1 MSKKERI
8 MPNDHPE
15 FTHLDK
21 IFFPKHSYTKGDIL
35 HYYESVAD
43 FILPYLKDR
52 PLSLLR
58 QPNGITGEG
67 FFQKNVDHLP
77 SWVPHA
83 DIYSESNKKDL
94 HWIIGGQL
102 DTLRHIVQLGS
113 IEVNPWN
120 SRVGHLDKP
129 DWLVID
135 LDPEGTITFKD
146 VVTVAKNV
154 YDVCNE
160 WGVAC
165 MPKTSGKTG
174 IHIYVPLGAQY
185 DYEQAKN
192 FAHLIA
198 LEVNKRQPKLTSI
211 DRMPVKRKNKIYL
224 DFLQNRSGQ
233 TLAAP
238 YSLRPTPDATVST
251 PLHWD
256 EVTSSLKPTDFT
268 IKNTRQRLVRVG
280 DLWQPVLGK
289 GIGLATILQS
299 INGQQP

>member
-1 MSKKERI
+1 
-8 MPNDHPE
+8 
-15 FTHLDK
+15 
-21 IFFPKHSYTKGDIL
+21 
-35 HYYESVAD
+35 
-43 FILPYLKDR
+43 
-52 PLSLLR
+52 
-58 QPNGITGEG
+58 
-67 FFQKNVDHLP
+67 
-77 SWVPHA
+77 
-83 DIYSESNKKDL
+83 
-94 HWIIGGQL
+94 
-102 DTLRHIVQLGS
+102 
-113 IEVNPWN
+113 
-120 SRVGHLDKP
+120 
-129 DWLVID
+129 
-135 LDPEGTITFKD
+135 
-146 VVTVAKNV
+146 
-154 YDVCNE
+154 
-160 WGVAC
+160 